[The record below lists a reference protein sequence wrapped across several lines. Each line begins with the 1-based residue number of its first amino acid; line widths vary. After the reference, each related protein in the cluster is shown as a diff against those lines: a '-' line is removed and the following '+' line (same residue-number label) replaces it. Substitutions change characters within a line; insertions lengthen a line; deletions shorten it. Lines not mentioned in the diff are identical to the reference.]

1 MAEEDEEE
9 LDWGIMAK
17 DGIPWSLK
25 VVASEVLE
33 GSWEVQLVTMFKSV
47 TCTSPL
53 VVAVGQADI
62 GKLLEGEPERAPIVC
77 PIAVKFPAI

>member
-1 MAEEDEEE
+1 MFLGGTGAAAVAEEDEEE
-9 LDWGIMAK
+9 LDWGIMDK

-33 GSWEVQLVTMFKSV
+33 GSWEARLVTMFKSV
-47 TCTSPL
+47 TGTSPL

-62 GKLLEGEPERAPIVC
+62 GMLLEGEPERAPIV
-77 PIAVKFPAI
+77 